1 MVNPKEMMEQSKQ
14 TFFGVPVGAVK
25 ISKQH
30 IQELRKRLNA
40 VLGGDEIRFRAVE
53 SSPDG
58 DAWIHMP
65 PDAAAALEDGS
76 LKEFLEEHSGE
87 FHFGVRRKRPRKYS
101 ARKNGKSMSNSP
113 PAGKRQEGDV
123 DKSKF
128 TFVELFAG
136 IGGFRLG
143 LEAIGGRCVMS
154 SEMNAAAANIFRQH
168 FDDGDEEILIEGDI
182 LDVANNDF
190 ADEFTML
197 TGGFPC
203 QPFSTR
209 GNQGGLHDDRGQLYQ
224 ELVRVLTVKQPA
236 CFMFENV
243 AGLVTL
249 NGGKRGRR
257 EKEGVETEFATGGVF
272 ETILQAFRNCGYD
285 VHWKIVNA
293 RHFVPQYRE
302 RVYIV
307 GTRCSL
313 NKDHHR
319 AAFPWERVMNHNPRS
334 KWLKLRSILEAKE
347 SEAVSYSILNASQW
361 EKVKSV
367 HSKKGSTA
375 FADGRLDLDDLAPTL
390 ISQYHRVGSFS
401 TKFVF
406 EEADGTIRDGEN
418 GNPLPRFLTP
428 RECCR
433 IMGFPESYKVPS
445 PNNSVECAHFYHAI
459 GNAVVPQVISSIGKE
474 LLALL
479 GPGLSK

>member
-1 MVNPKEMMEQSKQ
+1 M
-14 TFFGVPVGAVK
+14 
-25 ISKQH
+25 
-30 IQELRKRLNA
+30 A
-40 VLGGDEIRFRAVE
+40 VLGGDDIRFRAVE
-53 SSPDG
+53 SSPGDG
-58 DAWIHMP
+58 DAWIHLP
-65 PDAAAALEDGS
+65 PNAAAALEDGS
-76 LKEFLEEHSGE
+76 LNEFLEEHSGE
-87 FHFGVRRKRPRKYS
+87 FHYGVRRKRPRTS
-101 ARKNGKSMSNSP
+101 SSTKSGESIASNP
-113 PAGKRQEGDV
+113 PVENQQRGETRV

-168 FDDGDEEILIEGDI
+168 FDRDDGDADDDILIEGDI
-182 LDVANNDF
+182 LDVANEDIP
-190 ADEFTML
+190 DEFTML

-257 EKEGVETEFATGGVF
+257 EKEGVETEFTTGEVF
-272 ETILQAFRNCGYD
+272 EKILQAFRNCGYD
-285 VHWKIVNA
+285 VNWKIVNA

-307 GTRCSL
+307 GTRCNL
-313 NKDHHR
+313 KKDHHSV
-319 AAFPWERVMNHNPRS
+319 AFPWEKVMNHNQRS
-334 KWLKLRSILEAKE
+334 KGLKLRSVLEAKE
-347 SEAVSYSILNASQW
+347 SEAVSRSILTASQW

-367 HSKKGSTA
+367 HSKKNCTA
-375 FADGRLDLDDLAPTL
+375 FADGRLDLNDLAPTL

-418 GNPLPRFLTP
+418 ENPLPRFLTP

-433 IMGFPESYKVPS
+433 LMGFPESYKVPS
-445 PNNSVECAHFYHAI
+445 PTNSVECAHFYHAI

-474 LLALL
+474 LLALVD
-479 GPGLSK
+479 PGVTN